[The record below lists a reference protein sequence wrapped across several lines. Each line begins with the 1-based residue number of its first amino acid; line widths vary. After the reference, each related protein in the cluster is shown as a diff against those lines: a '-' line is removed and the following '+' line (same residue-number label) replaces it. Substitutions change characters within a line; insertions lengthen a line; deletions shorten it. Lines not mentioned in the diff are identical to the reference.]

1 MQAELPLTPALSR
14 RERENCR
21 QPVGESSGAGMFQD
35 RPLPFPLLGE
45 RARVRGSFN

>member
-1 MQAELPLTPALSR
+1 MQTELPLTPALSR

-21 QPVGESSGAGMFQD
+21 QPACESSGAAIFQD
-35 RPLPFPLLGE
+35 RPLLFPLLGE